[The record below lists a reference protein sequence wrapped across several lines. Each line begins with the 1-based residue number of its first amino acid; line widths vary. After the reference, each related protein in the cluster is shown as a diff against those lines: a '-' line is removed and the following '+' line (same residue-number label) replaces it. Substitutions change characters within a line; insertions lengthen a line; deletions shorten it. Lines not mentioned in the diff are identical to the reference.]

1 MGRRDDPHLVD
12 ARGEFGDL
20 RGDRGRIAGHPPVPV
35 RGEHR
40 QVRVHGPAQFPPVA
54 VVADLR
60 ADPPLALPDRGL
72 QAAPLVVDALEGAV
86 TGVRVLFEQPAPDAF
101 EPRGS
106 AVALRPPC
114 DGRAGGPAEEL
125 AAHRLRH
132 CGAGHDPHALG
143 RHHVVQ
149 HRAGTGR
156 CAAAGHQPLE
166 VLVLADG
173 RVVLL
178 RGERRQARGAQPALV
193 EHHLLQ
199 SGDAAGED
207 EGGARREALVGGGQL
222 VAVVPPE
229 RGAQGAVA
237 EQWGDPQEV
246 GAVREGQIAVA
257 RPGQQTG
264 VGARDAGGVPGRVDL
279 VGEYDIHALGAVRE
293 ALDPVPQRPQ
303 RAGGHPVLGV
313 HEQQPLAR
321 GPLTAGRAGLLV
333 GEGAG
338 QGQNGDAA
346 RHVGGRRRIVHG
358 GDDELRPS
366 GSWPVTL
373 SRQSARCPCT
383 SRPYTM
389 TLSSCTVAVPSS
401 PGAP

>member
-1 MGRRDDPHLVD
+1 MWSVPGGRSGALAAETTHTWWMRGASSASFAAIAPGLQAIPRSQYAENT
-12 ARGEFGDL
+12 ARSGST
-20 RGDRGRIAGHPPVPV
+20 GRL
-35 RGEHR
+35 
-40 QVRVHGPAQFPPVA
+40 QLPPVA
-54 VVADLR
+54 VAADLR
-60 ADPPLALPDRGL
+60 ADPPLALPDGGL

-101 EPRGS
+101 EPRGPD
-106 AVALRPPC
+106 VALRPPR

-132 CGAGHDPHALG
+132 PGAGHDPHALG

-156 CAAAGHQPLE
+156 RAAVGHQPLE

-178 RGERRQARGAQPALV
+178 RGERRQARGAQSALV

-199 SGDAAGED
+199 GGDAVGED
-207 EGGARREALVGGGQL
+207 EGGAGREALFGGGQP

-237 EQWGDPQEV
+237 EQRGDPQEV

-257 RPGQQTG
+257 RPGQQPG
-264 VGARDAGGVPGRVDL
+264 VGARGAGGVPGRADL
-279 VGEYDIHALGAVRE
+279 VGEYDVHALGAVRE
-293 ALDPVPQRPQ
+293 VHDPVPQRPQ

-321 GPLTAGRAGLLV
+321 GPLAMRPRGPPRRKWCRAGP
-333 GEGAG
+333 E
-338 QGQNGDAA
+338 
-346 RHVGGRRRIVHG
+346 R
-358 GDDELRPS
+358 
-366 GSWPVTL
+366 
-373 SRQSARCPCT
+373 
-383 SRPYTM
+383 
-389 TLSSCTVAVPSS
+389 
-401 PGAP
+401 